1 MRRALALLALAAV
14 PAAAQDVGDAL
25 KAGDLICEFSHGY
38 RQSLVAELA
47 GQPRA
52 SDLLMVYES
61 VQPDAA
67 QVVSTQSPGR
77 RTVAVRRTQSGV
89 HFIERVGPSV
99 RMTSLTGCERRKW
112 KNGAQT
118 CARFAAQHAWHFD
131 ALAAADPDRALER
144 LPSGAAKGRCEPWQV
159 D

>member
-1 MRRALALLALAAV
+1 MRPALLLLALAAA

-25 KAGDLICEFSHGY
+25 KVGDLICEFSNGY
-38 RQSLVAELA
+38 RHSLLADLA
-47 GQPRA
+47 GEPRA
-52 SDLLMVYES
+52 ADLLMVYES

-67 QVVSTQSPGR
+67 QVVSTQAPGR
-77 RTVAVRRTQSGV
+77 RSVTVRSTPSGV

-99 RMTSLTGCERRKW
+99 RMTTLTACERRKW
-112 KNGAQT
+112 KNGTRT
-118 CARFAAQHAWHFD
+118 CARFTAQHAWLFD
-131 ALAAADPDRALER
+131 ALAAADPDRALQR